1 MKKNAIKLEKS
12 LSFDKETIAKLNDE
26 QLSALEGGV
35 LREALAGTASCNQ
48 GPQTTGNTSCEACS
62 CNG

>member
-1 MKKNAIKLEKS
+1 MKKDVIKLEKA
-12 LSFDKETIAKLNDE
+12 LSFDKEIIAKLNDE
-26 QLSALEGGV
+26 QLSALEGGMMI
-35 LREALAGTASCNQ
+35 AGTASCNA